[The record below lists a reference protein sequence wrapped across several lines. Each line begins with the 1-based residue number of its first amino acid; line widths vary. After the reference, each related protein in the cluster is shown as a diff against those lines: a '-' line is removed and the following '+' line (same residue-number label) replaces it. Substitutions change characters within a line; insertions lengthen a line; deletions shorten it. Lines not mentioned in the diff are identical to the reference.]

1 MTVNMDGDEN
11 LKCNFK
17 LYERAENPLDSS
29 LTTLSTPD
37 SCRTPVVVAVQEA
50 LLA

>member
-11 LKCNFK
+11 LKCNIK
-17 LYERAENPLDSS
+17 PYERVENQLDSS
-29 LTTLSTPD
+29 VKSVSTPD
-37 SCRTPVVVAVQEA
+37 ACPTRVVVAVQEK